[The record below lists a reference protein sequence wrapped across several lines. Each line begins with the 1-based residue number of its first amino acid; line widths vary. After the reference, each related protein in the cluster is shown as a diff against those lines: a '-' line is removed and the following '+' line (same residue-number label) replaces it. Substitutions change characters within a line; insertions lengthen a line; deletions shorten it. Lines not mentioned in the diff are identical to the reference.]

1 MRIRKFRARD
11 MKGVLSLVRETLGPK
26 ALILEARRSSSSS
39 DGPQHVAALAACDPS
54 PDLSPKTPR
63 RRDQQ
68 LTSIRPGQARASV
81 PDGDLEAAS
90 DRISFLSG
98 LVASDH
104 FSHLTPWAR
113 EIYLDLLQCEVDPD
127 LAFGIL
133 EALVQSHDGGEL
145 TAEALGQHIR
155 PLLRT
160 GGCLVAG
167 GGGPRVVLFVGAP
180 GAGKTTTC
188 AKLAAHL
195 RHRGQTVVL
204 LSLEPDSFRVRPS
217 LESIGAVLGLPAA
230 SADSNKAVR
239 DLLGGAFASLSSVL
253 VDTPGIVW
261 KDDRWG
267 KRLGSLFSG
276 VPGVSVHILVPAAMR
291 ARDQLRSVTAMLHL
305 KPAAITFTRM
315 DETDR
320 YGCLLS
326 LPLRTSLPV
335 AYLCDGPRIPEDI
348 QEARVDNLLKL
359 ITSGLNGSAVG
370 DGRRSER
377 SAA

>member
-1 MRIRKFRARD
+1 

-26 ALILEARRSSSSS
+26 AFVLEARRSSSSA
-39 DGPQHVAALAACDPS
+39 DGSQHVAALAACDPS
-54 PDLSPKTPR
+54 PDLPPKTQR
-63 RRDQQ
+63 RRDHQ
-68 LTSIRPGQARASV
+68 LTSIRPGKAGASV
-81 PDGDLEAAS
+81 QDGDLEAAS

-104 FSHLTPWAR
+104 FSRLTPWAR

-133 EALVQSHDGGEL
+133 EALVHSHDGGEL
-145 TAEALGQHIR
+145 TAEALGHHIR
-155 PLLRT
+155 PLIRT

-167 GGGPRVVLFVGAP
+167 GGGPQVVLFVGAP

-188 AKLAAHL
+188 AKLAARL
-195 RHRGQTVVL
+195 RHRGQTVGL
-204 LSLEPDSFRVRPS
+204 LSLETESFRVRTS
-217 LESIGAVLGLPAA
+217 LESVGTVLGLPAA
-230 SADSNKAVR
+230 SADSNRGVR

-253 VDTPGIVW
+253 VDTPGIAW
-261 KDDRWG
+261 KDDRWA
-267 KRLGSLFSG
+267 KRLGGLFSG
-276 VPGVSVHILVPAAMR
+276 IPGVWVQVLVPAAMR
-291 ARDQLRSVTAMLHL
+291 ARDQLRSVMAVLPL
-305 KPAAITFTRM
+305 NPAAITFTRM

-326 LPLRTSLPV
+326 LPLRTGLPV

-348 QEARVDNLLKL
+348 QEARVDKLLKL
-359 ITSGLNGSAVG
+359 ITSGLNGSATG
-370 DGRRSER
+370 DGLRPER